1 MNLDFMKV
9 LRVLVAIFFAFFLIP
24 IIWDYEVHQGYL
36 LFYATV
42 EDHLALIKEK
52 RTNPMTN
59 AEVFEEIMSYQS
71 DCLNEGFLH
80 RIFGKGVQF
89 DGLTLI
95 LIVVTFIIFK

>member
-1 MNLDFMKV
+1 M
-9 LRVLVAIFFAFFLIP
+9 
-24 IIWDYEVHQGYL
+24 HQGYL

-52 RTNPMTN
+52 RTN
-59 AEVFEEIMSYQS
+59 AEIFEEITFYQS

-89 DGLTLI
+89 DGLTVI
-95 LIVVTFIIFK
+95 LIVVTFIIFKFKYFSTKIVLTIGF